1 VRGRKFYLAQ
11 ACVPRVPTVV
21 SEPPL
26 CGNRFDDMHMR
37 YVDRFRCGSMRSVAH
52 VSVEGL
58 FRDLVSVI
66 VMQRS

>member
-1 VRGRKFYLAQ
+1 M
-11 ACVPRVPTVV
+11 V

-26 CGNRFDDMHMR
+26 CGDRFDDMHMR

-52 VSVEGL
+52 VSVEGW